1 MTRSLW
7 TGATGMTAQQLSLDT
22 ISNNLANVNTV
33 GYKKESAQF
42 QTLLYQKIQTK
53 TTDSEGDPK
62 PVIGQVGLGTKVSS
76 VVSQYTQGNLQET
89 NNPFDLAIDG
99 EGFFMVQMPNGSTA
113 YTRNGSFELGI
124 GPQGTTLATADGYPV
139 LDMTGKPIVFD
150 RDIDTSTI
158 EIDEFGNIT
167 YKVTTE
173 VKQEPTPDGEGNG
186 NEGETD
192 TTVPEEKEYQ
202 VEIRKFGTIGRAQF
216 NNPAGLEKLSG
227 TLLKETDNSGT
238 ARIEAQDSAL
248 SNSKILSGYLEGSN
262 VQVANEL
269 VDLIVTQ
276 RAYQMNSKIITATD
290 EMLQQANTLRN

>member
-53 TTDSEGDPK
+53 TTDSEGNPK

-167 YKVTTE
+167 YKVTSE
-173 VKQEPTPDGEGNG
+173 VQQPTPDGEGNG
-186 NEGETD
+186 NEGGTD

-202 VEIRKFGTIGRAQF
+202 VEIRKLGTIGRAQF

-238 ARIEAQDSAL
+238 ARVEAQDSAL

>member
-167 YKVTTE
+167 YKVTSE
-173 VKQEPTPDGEGNG
+173 VQQEPTPDGEGNG
-186 NEGETD
+186 NEGGTD

-202 VEIRKFGTIGRAQF
+202 VEIRKLGTIGRAQF

-238 ARIEAQDSAL
+238 ARVEAQDSAL

>member
-167 YKVTTE
+167 YKVTSE
-173 VKQEPTPDGEGNG
+173 VQQEPTPDGEGNG

-202 VEIRKFGTIGRAQF
+202 VEIRKLGTIGRAQF